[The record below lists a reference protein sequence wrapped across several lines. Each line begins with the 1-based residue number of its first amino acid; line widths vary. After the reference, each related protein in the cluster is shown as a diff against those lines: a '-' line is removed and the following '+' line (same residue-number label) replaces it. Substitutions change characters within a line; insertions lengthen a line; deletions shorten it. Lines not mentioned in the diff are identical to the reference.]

1 MCCRSYSPPPAV
13 DLAARVLIGA
23 SVVYRPDLRAPGQR
37 STVAHPRTPEHM
49 NGIFFYIGLGAG
61 LAAACGLRPFLPVL
75 LAGALAS
82 GKALGVSFA
91 HDPFKFLAEDW
102 WLLVVVL
109 VLVLA
114 YALQLL
120 AGLSGVPESSAKG
133 ERRVDPLAASLT
145 GLSFGAGALIF
156 GGTLAAHGDSAWPGV
171 IGGFAVVGL
180 AQRAVLPM
188 FARARARLAD
198 GAAKQALTVYLDAA
212 SLLLAVLVALL
223 HPLGYV
229 ALAALVWLLLRSR
242 ARAEEK
248 YAGLRI
254 LRR

>member
-1 MCCRSYSPPPAV
+1 
-13 DLAARVLIGA
+13 
-23 SVVYRPDLRAPGQR
+23 
-37 STVAHPRTPEHM
+37 M

-82 GKALGVSFA
+82 AKVLGVSFS
-91 HDPFKFLAEDW
+91 HDPFRFLQDDW
-102 WLLVVVL
+102 WLLVVVV

-120 AGLSGVPESSAKG
+120 LGMSGVPESTANG

-145 GLSFGAGALIF
+145 GLAFGAGALLF

-171 IGGFAVVGL
+171 IGGLAVVGL
-180 AQRAVLPM
+180 SQRAVLPM
-188 FARARARLAD
+188 FARARARLTD
-198 GAAKQALTVYLDAA
+198 GAAKQALSVYLDAA
-212 SLLLAVLVALL
+212 SLLLAALVALL

-229 ALAALVWLLLRSR
+229 ALALLLWLLVRSR
-242 ARAEEK
+242 ARGDEK

>member
-1 MCCRSYSPPPAV
+1 
-13 DLAARVLIGA
+13 
-23 SVVYRPDLRAPGQR
+23 
-37 STVAHPRTPEHM
+37 M

-82 GKALGVSFA
+82 AKVLGVSFA
-91 HDPFKFLAEDW
+91 HDPFRFLGDDW
-102 WLLVVVL
+102 WLLVVV
-109 VLVLA
+109 VALVLA

-120 AGLSGVPESSAKG
+120 LGMSGVPESGAKG

-145 GLSFGAGALIF
+145 GLAFGAGALMF

-171 IGGFAVVGL
+171 VGGLVVVGL

-188 FARARARLAD
+188 FARARAGLAD
-198 GAAKQALTVYLDAA
+198 GAAKQALTVYLDGAA
-212 SLLLAVLVALL
+212 LLLAVLVALL

-229 ALAALVWLLLRSR
+229 ALAALLWLLVQGR
-242 ARAEEK
+242 ARGEEK
-248 YAGLRI
+248 YAGLRV

>member
-1 MCCRSYSPPPAV
+1 
-13 DLAARVLIGA
+13 
-23 SVVYRPDLRAPGQR
+23 
-37 STVAHPRTPEHM
+37 M

-91 HDPFKFLAEDW
+91 HEPFKFLQDDW
-102 WLLVVVL
+102 WLLVVV
-109 VLVLA
+109 VAFALA

-120 AGLSGVPESSAKG
+120 LGMSGVPESSSKG

-145 GLSFGAGALIF
+145 GLSFGGGALLF
-156 GGTLAAHGDSAWPGV
+156 GGTLAAHGDNAWPGILGAFV
-171 IGGFAVVGL
+171 VVGL
-180 AQRAVLPM
+180 TQRAVLPV

-198 GAAKQALTVYLDAA
+198 GTAKQALTVYLDAV
-212 SLLLAVLVALL
+212 SLITAALVALL

-229 ALAALVWLLLRSR
+229 VLALLIWFALRGR
-242 ARAEEK
+242 ARGEEK